1 MGFHRIWYCLRANV
15 FCSLNIFINVR
26 HYIWIVTV
34 LSTVSSRCLDI
45 FHEIKVNLSTGFRER
60 AFVWLFC
67 KCTHIILKSNFPFEY
82 LFTRKFFSNKTK
94 IFICIS
100 GLCWEKLW
108 KCRWWGSLQ
117 SSNASHLSLVVR
129 RGSRWSPARPAP
141 HSLTLR
147 HKYPQWSWLLIKV
160 YSPSQFA
167 NTVILHF
174 LRRAPLLYSFCRVV
188 HELKD
193 TPVRSRCLFFGERV
207 VYV

>member
-1 MGFHRIWYCLRANV
+1 MGFHLIWYCLRANV

-34 LSTVSSRCLDI
+34 LLTVSSRCLDL
-45 FHEIKVNLSTGFRER
+45 FHEIKVTLSTGFRER

-67 KCTHIILKSNFPFEY
+67 NRTHLILKSDFPFEY
-82 LFTRKFFSNKTK
+82 LFTRNFFLIKQKYLFVSRVCVGRSCENV
-94 IFICIS
+94 
-100 GLCWEKLW
+100 GDEAL
-108 KCRWWGSLQ
+108 
-117 SSNASHLSLVVR
+117 SSPQMLAIYHSWCGGVP
-129 RGSRWSPARPAP
+129 GGPPPAPP

-174 LRRAPLLYSFCRVV
+174 LRRAPLLYSFSVW
-188 HELKD
+188 
-193 TPVRSRCLFFGERV
+193 FMN
-207 VYV
+207 